1 MNLNGR
7 RSRNVFS
14 VISAVLLVQGL
25 AACSIGGSSNA
36 AGATGPI
43 NIGLLFSF
51 TGTRAAAGASFSQ
64 GAEAAIDT
72 INANGGVMGR
82 PLQIYSGDTAG
93 DPVDAVPALRQ
104 LLIHSPA
111 FLVGPTSLEFDAV
124 HSIIDSSQIPS
135 FAIIPSTEFD
145 KLQDKWVY
153 NILASDSQQGKA
165 SAYYAIK
172 QGWTKCALMFDNSQ
186 ASQSLVAPLTTAY
199 TKNGGTVTANV
210 TLTTGLSSY
219 RSEVA
224 RAFAGNPQCVFLQM
238 DQSTAG
244 TVFANARD
252 LGHLNVPYIGTNV
265 FSDPL
270 YAKAIGLADDAKWV
284 TTTQSA
290 PSTGATFDYFTQL
303 FKARYGIPPAA
314 RSAATYDSV
323 VIAALAMT
331 AANSADP
338 KVWVS
343 KIDSVVGDETAHE
356 VTNYQD
362 GVKLLKAGTK
372 IDYEGASAPMDFDQY
387 HSITTGW
394 QIEQFDATGKT
405 LHSVFPIAAADLEK
419 F

>member
-1 MNLNGR
+1 MKSRGR
-7 RSRNVFS
+7 LLHGFAVA
-14 VISAVLLVQGL
+14 SAFVVLQALV
-25 AACSIGGSSNA
+25 ACSIGSSPSANV
-36 AGATGPI
+36 ATGPI
-43 NIGLLFSF
+43 NLGLLFSF
-51 TGTRAAAGASFSQ
+51 TGPRAAAGASFSQ
-64 GAEAAIDT
+64 GAQAAIQT
-72 INANGGVMGR
+72 INANGGVLGR
-82 PLQIYSGDTAG
+82 PLQIFSGDTAG

-104 LLIHSPA
+104 LLIHNPA

-124 HSIIDSSQIPS
+124 HNIIDSAPIPS

-186 ASQSLVAPLTTAY
+186 ASQSLVTPLTTAY
-199 TKNGGTVTANV
+199 SKNGGTVTANV

-219 RSEVA
+219 RSEVVQ
-224 RAFAGNPQCVFLQM
+224 AFAGNPQCVFLQM

-244 TVFANARD
+244 TVFSNARD

-270 YAKAIGLADDAKWV
+270 YAKAIGPADDSKWV

-290 PSTGATFDYFTQL
+290 PSTGATFDYFSQL
-303 FKARYGIPPAA
+303 FKAQFGVPPAA

-331 AANSADP
+331 DAGSADP

-343 KIDSVVGDETAHE
+343 KISDVVNNETGQE

-362 GVKLLKAGTK
+362 GVQALKQGKK

-394 QIEQFDATGKT
+394 QIEQFDPTGKT
-405 LHSVFPIAAADLEK
+405 LHIVFPIPAVDLEK